1 MSILHSLPPIAAR
14 SDAEC
19 RPSKRLPARALRN
32 LLATLSDQ
40 NSLRDLLQSLP
51 DALAEFFNAERC
63 SIILGDAG
71 KSGEVAS
78 LFGACQAEQKETY
91 TSLAVRQVL
100 SSGES
105 LLIEGLHDRDGTEKD
120 RSGGGAS
127 KSTILSAIQLAG
139 RVFAVISVA
148 EPRQQRCFDR
158 HDLALLD
165 SIGLFLAKAIQTQ
178 QLQGLLDSRLVQL
191 ALTQSVGRAGDR
203 VRMESVPH
211 LDRMTRIVARS
222 FYREMTRAGFGSQ
235 QIISAATEIISELSN
250 SLQRYSIRSN
260 SAD

>member
-1 MSILHSLPPIAAR
+1 
-14 SDAEC
+14 
-19 RPSKRLPARALRN
+19 
-32 LLATLSDQ
+32 
-40 NSLRDLLQSLP
+40 
-51 DALAEFFNAERC
+51 
-63 SIILGDAG
+63 
-71 KSGEVAS
+71 
-78 LFGACQAEQKETY
+78 
-91 TSLAVRQVL
+91 
-100 SSGES
+100 
-105 LLIEGLHDRDGTEKD
+105 
-120 RSGGGAS
+120 
-127 KSTILSAIQLAG
+127 
-139 RVFAVISVA
+139 
-148 EPRQQRCFDR
+148 
-158 HDLALLD
+158 LD